1 MLMSGFGVTVEEPS
15 HAGPGSTPFLGP
27 HFGVWRFL
35 GFRVLRREKECF
47 RSKSRA
53 LVAVFEL

>member
-1 MLMSGFGVTVEEPS
+1 MSGFGVTVEEPS